1 MPAFILYLLKFSIS
15 MAIVYLFYQ
24 LLLRRLTFY
33 GWNRLYLFG
42 YCLLCFV
49 IPFINISPLT
59 QQQHFDNAQLVRYIP
74 VIENYI
80 PASPAR
86 AIVQHVVSENH
97 SINAWQI
104 FYAILVTGSVI
115 MLIRLITQLM
125 SLQKIKRNA
134 TIIHDEETVIYH
146 VDKKIIPFSFGN
158 AIYLNQDMHSEK
170 ELQEII
176 LHEYV
181 HVKQKHTADIILSEL
196 ICVINWY
203 NPFAWLMRHAIR
215 QNLEFIAD
223 NKVLQHGADK
233 KLYQYHL
240 IKVVGSPQYRIANN
254 FNFSSLKKRIAMMNK
269 IKSAKLHLLRFLFVL
284 PLLAVLLLAFRDKY
298 ADIFKKKFSICNVQ
312 GVVIDA
318 QTDKPLADV
327 KIRETIS
334 GSETTTNKDGFYS
347 LQINTAKDSL
357 KLKFDLKKNGYQDWS
372 YGYNYAGNYSG
383 FINVLGM
390 FDTAIEHLHKAF
402 MFMPGGK
409 TLTMNPTTDDV
420 SKLLKET
427 AGTNTSNNEFL
438 KFINSHRDL
447 TFYSTEGDN
456 KELVISKDG
465 SVEKYGYPGGPT
477 IEDMERKYPSLP
489 QMMKSSRPDEH
500 AYYHEQWRKI
510 SEQAEKVFKTDNPN
524 VKEIIFPGDSRVIV
538 ILKNGSKPKFYDM
551 DNAVPEER
559 PAFEK
564 LYGSLDGIVP
574 PATNFANGAHN
585 DARYKDWRVSGI
597 EFIGFNKIDFDKD
610 NSLTHFIG
618 QGILKINNDAKALI
632 IYSNKEYDPESFKKQ
647 FGNTKFGD
655 IFIYENEGAFNK
667 LGEKGK
673 HGVII
678 INDNSSASLNS
689 FKIYHINT

>member
-233 KLYQYHL
+233 KLYQDHL

-254 FNFSSLKKRIAMMNK
+254 FN
-269 IKSAKLHLLRFLFVL
+269 
-284 PLLAVLLLAFRDKY
+284 
-298 ADIFKKKFSICNVQ
+298 
-312 GVVIDA
+312 
-318 QTDKPLADV
+318 
-327 KIRETIS
+327 
-334 GSETTTNKDGFYS
+334 
-347 LQINTAKDSL
+347 
-357 KLKFDLKKNGYQDWS
+357 
-372 YGYNYAGNYSG
+372 
-383 FINVLGM
+383 
-390 FDTAIEHLHKAF
+390 
-402 MFMPGGK
+402 
-409 TLTMNPTTDDV
+409 
-420 SKLLKET
+420 
-427 AGTNTSNNEFL
+427 
-438 KFINSHRDL
+438 
-447 TFYSTEGDN
+447 
-456 KELVISKDG
+456 
-465 SVEKYGYPGGPT
+465 
-477 IEDMERKYPSLP
+477 
-489 QMMKSSRPDEH
+489 
-500 AYYHEQWRKI
+500 
-510 SEQAEKVFKTDNPN
+510 
-524 VKEIIFPGDSRVIV
+524 
-538 ILKNGSKPKFYDM
+538 
-551 DNAVPEER
+551 
-559 PAFEK
+559 
-564 LYGSLDGIVP
+564 
-574 PATNFANGAHN
+574 
-585 DARYKDWRVSGI
+585 
-597 EFIGFNKIDFDKD
+597 
-610 NSLTHFIG
+610 
-618 QGILKINNDAKALI
+618 
-632 IYSNKEYDPESFKKQ
+632 
-647 FGNTKFGD
+647 
-655 IFIYENEGAFNK
+655 
-667 LGEKGK
+667 
-673 HGVII
+673 
-678 INDNSSASLNS
+678 
-689 FKIYHINT
+689 

>member
-1 MPAFILYLLKFSIS
+1 
-15 MAIVYLFYQ
+15 
-24 LLLRRLTFY
+24 
-33 GWNRLYLFG
+33 
-42 YCLLCFV
+42 
-49 IPFINISPLT
+49 
-59 QQQHFDNAQLVRYIP
+59 
-74 VIENYI
+74 
-80 PASPAR
+80 
-86 AIVQHVVSENH
+86 
-97 SINAWQI
+97 
-104 FYAILVTGSVI
+104 
-115 MLIRLITQLM
+115 
-125 SLQKIKRNA
+125 
-134 TIIHDEETVIYH
+134 
-146 VDKKIIPFSFGN
+146 
-158 AIYLNQDMHSEK
+158 
-170 ELQEII
+170 
-176 LHEYV
+176 
-181 HVKQKHTADIILSEL
+181 
-196 ICVINWY
+196 
-203 NPFAWLMRHAIR
+203 
-215 QNLEFIAD
+215 
-223 NKVLQHGADK
+223 
-233 KLYQYHL
+233 
-240 IKVVGSPQYRIANN
+240 
-254 FNFSSLKKRIAMMNK
+254 
-269 IKSAKLHLLRFLFVL
+269 
-284 PLLAVLLLAFRDKY
+284 
-298 ADIFKKKFSICNVQ
+298 
-312 GVVIDA
+312 
-318 QTDKPLADV
+318 
-327 KIRETIS
+327 
-334 GSETTTNKDGFYS
+334 
-347 LQINTAKDSL
+347 
-357 KLKFDLKKNGYQDWS
+357 
-372 YGYNYAGNYSG
+372 
-383 FINVLGM
+383 
-390 FDTAIEHLHKAF
+390 
-402 MFMPGGK
+402 
-409 TLTMNPTTDDV
+409 
-420 SKLLKET
+420 
-427 AGTNTSNNEFL
+427 
-438 KFINSHRDL
+438 
-447 TFYSTEGDN
+447 
-456 KELVISKDG
+456 
-465 SVEKYGYPGGPT
+465 VEKYGYPGGPT